1 KFVFSTSEAY
11 LIEDGKITAPVKGAT
26 LIGNGPE
33 CMSRVSMV
41 GNDLSLDSG
50 VGTCGKDGQ
59 SVPLADVFEDFAGR
73 GRGLVLR
80 GFMLSLTDQRA
91 QLLTVCVGVFGNELL
106 QHVVGP
112 GHQAVAPTFQI
123 VEAFVVLT
131 RRSVELIEQHQDFI
145 QILIAHQLA
154 DELNVAFARN
164 VRGVLGS
171 IGQCPT
177 QRVGQWQLGQH
188 IGLECRQAFAQL
200 HQSMQ
205 LSFDLGFAF
214 LSVEGVVNLMENV
227 MSASESVGPQALP
240 ALQQQVEEI
249 VAEARRQG
257 ATACEVA
264 VSLEQGLSTSVRQR
278 EVETVEFNRD
288 QGFGITLYVGHRKG
302 SASTSA
308 SGPDAIRETV
318 AAALAIAKHTSE
330 DESSGLADAALMA
343 KEQPDFDL
351 FHPWDITPEQ
361 AIERALICEAAAFDA
376 DSRIK
381 NADGT
386 TLNVHQGCRVY
397 GNSHGFI
404 GGYASTRHSLSC
416 VMIAEGEGQMQRD
429 YWYDVNRRGDQL
441 MDARLIGQK
450 AAERA
455 ASRLGARPVPT
466 CEVPVLFS
474 AELAG
479 GLFGSFL
486 GAVSGGNL
494 YRKSS
499 FLEGAIG
506 QRLFPE
512 WMTIDERPHLVGA
525 MGSSAF
531 DGDGLATYAKPFV
544 ENGDLVSYI
553 LSTYSGRKLGLP
565 STANA
570 GGVHN
575 LFVSHGTEDQAALIR
590 RMGRGLLVTELM
602 GSGLNMVTGDYSRG
616 AAGFWIEN
624 GEIQFPVQEVTIAGN
639 MRDMFKQIVAVGND
653 LEMRSNIRTGSV
665 LIEKMM
671 VAGS

>member
-1 KFVFSTSEAY
+1 
-11 LIEDGKITAPVKGAT
+11 
-26 LIGNGPE
+26 
-33 CMSRVSMV
+33 
-41 GNDLSLDSG
+41 
-50 VGTCGKDGQ
+50 
-59 SVPLADVFEDFAGR
+59 
-73 GRGLVLR
+73 
-80 GFMLSLTDQRA
+80 
-91 QLLTVCVGVFGNELL
+91 
-106 QHVVGP
+106 
-112 GHQAVAPTFQI
+112 
-123 VEAFVVLT
+123 
-131 RRSVELIEQHQDFI
+131 
-145 QILIAHQLA
+145 
-154 DELNVAFARN
+154 
-164 VRGVLGS
+164 
-171 IGQCPT
+171 
-177 QRVGQWQLGQH
+177 
-188 IGLECRQAFAQL
+188 
-200 HQSMQ
+200 
-205 LSFDLGFAF
+205 
-214 LSVEGVVNLMENV
+214 

>member
-1 KFVFSTSEAY
+1 
-11 LIEDGKITAPVKGAT
+11 
-26 LIGNGPE
+26 
-33 CMSRVSMV
+33 
-41 GNDLSLDSG
+41 
-50 VGTCGKDGQ
+50 
-59 SVPLADVFEDFAGR
+59 
-73 GRGLVLR
+73 
-80 GFMLSLTDQRA
+80 
-91 QLLTVCVGVFGNELL
+91 
-106 QHVVGP
+106 
-112 GHQAVAPTFQI
+112 
-123 VEAFVVLT
+123 
-131 RRSVELIEQHQDFI
+131 
-145 QILIAHQLA
+145 
-154 DELNVAFARN
+154 
-164 VRGVLGS
+164 
-171 IGQCPT
+171 
-177 QRVGQWQLGQH
+177 
-188 IGLECRQAFAQL
+188 
-200 HQSMQ
+200 
-205 LSFDLGFAF
+205 
-214 LSVEGVVNLMENV
+214 

-240 ALQQQVEEI
+240 ALQQQVEQI
-249 VAEARRQG
+249 LSEAKRQG

-308 SGPDAIRETV
+308 SGADAIRETV

-351 FHPWDITPEQ
+351 FHPWNISPEE

-416 VMIAEGEGQMQRD
+416 VMIAEKDGQMQRD
-429 YWYDVNRRGDQL
+429 YWYDVNRQGELL
-441 MDARLIGQK
+441 MDAKLIGKK

-486 GAVSGGNL
+486 GAISGGNL

-512 WMTIDERPHLVGA
+512 WMTIDERPHLMRA

-616 AAGFWIEN
+616 AAGFWVEN

-639 MRDMFKQIVAVGND
+639 MKDMFKQIVAVGSD